1 MRTAASAVSPALSRR
16 TLLGGALG
24 GAALLSAGC
33 TDSATRASNA
43 AVPATTTPDESTW
56 RITKGRI
63 NQSVVGWCF
72 NPMETVTLAKA
83 AAQLGFKSVELVD
96 PKHWP
101 MLKEAGLTCAIAG
114 SHGFV
119 KGFNHIENHQ
129 MCAQKIAE
137 QIEHAAAFGCPN
149 VITFSGM
156 REGISDEEGITN
168 CVTGIKKVIGLA
180 EQKGVT
186 ICMEVLNSRVN
197 ENMKGHPD
205 YQADRIEFAVEI
217 CKQVGSPRMKIL
229 FDIYHTQIMQGDVI
243 TRIKQYHEYIG
254 HYHTA
259 GVPGRGELDDTQ
271 EINYPAVM
279 KAILATGYKGF
290 VGQEFIPTW
299 PDKVAALRHAA
310 RVCDV

>member
-1 MRTAASAVSPALSRR
+1 MRNTPSALSRR
-16 TLLGGALG
+16 TLIGSALG
-24 GAALLSAGC
+24 GAALISAGC
-33 TDSATRASNA
+33 TSTQARPAAATA
-43 AVPATTTPDESTW
+43 ATTEDAAKSAEAAW
-56 RITKGRI
+56 RISKGRI
-63 NQSVVGWCF
+63 KQSVVGWCF
-72 NPMETVTLAKA
+72 NPMETAVLAKA
-83 AAQLGFKSVELVD
+83 AAGLGFKSVELVD

-101 MLKEAGLTCAIAG
+101 MLKELGLTCAIAG

-119 KGFNHIENHQ
+119 QGFNHVEHHGMCVQKISAAIEN
-129 MCAQKIAE
+129 
-137 QIEHAAAFGCPN
+137 AAAFGCPN

-156 REGISDEEGITN
+156 REGITDEEGIKN
-168 CVTGIKKVIGLA
+168 CVAGIKQVVGLA
-180 EQKGVT
+180 EQKGIT

-279 KAILATGYKGF
+279 KAILATKYKGF

>member
-1 MRTAASAVSPALSRR
+1 MLGAGCDGGGARPTTAA
-16 TLLGGALG
+16 
-24 GAALLSAGC
+24 
-33 TDSATRASNA
+33 ATPNNGDD
-43 AVPATTTPDESTW
+43 PTW

-63 NQSVVGWCF
+63 KQSVVGWCF
-72 NPMETVTLAKA
+72 NPMETATLAKA

-101 MLKEAGLTCAIAG
+101 MLKDLGLTCAIAS

-119 KGFNHIENHQ
+119 KGFNHVENHGV
-129 MCAQKIAE
+129 CIQKISEA
-137 QIEHAAAFGCPN
+137 IEHAAAFGCPN

-156 REGISDEEGITN
+156 REGISDEEGIAN
-168 CVTGIKKVIGLA
+168 CVTGLKQVMSLA
-180 EQKGVT
+180 EQKGIT

-205 YQADRIEFAVEI
+205 YQADRIEFAVEV

-229 FDIYHTQIMQGDVI
+229 FDLYHTQIMQGDLI
-243 TRIKQYHEYIG
+243 TRIRQYHDYVG

-259 GVPGRGELDDTQ
+259 GVPGRGELTDDQ

-279 KAILATGYKGF
+279 KAIVATGYTGF

>member
-1 MRTAASAVSPALSRR
+1 MSTVPSIPAGLSRR
-16 TLLGGALG
+16 SLIGATLG
-24 GAALLSAGC
+24 GAAVLAAGC
-33 TDSATRASNA
+33 TGGNTRSAAK
-43 AVPATTTPDESTW
+43 ATSSDGDDPTW

-63 NQSVVGWCF
+63 HQSVVGWCF
-72 NPMETVTLAKA
+72 NPMETAVLAKA
-83 AAQLGFKSVELVD
+83 SAQLGFKSVELVD

-101 MLKEAGLTCAIAG
+101 MLKELGLTCAIAG

-119 KGFNHIENHQ
+119 QGFNHVKHHA
-129 MCAQKIAE
+129 MCIQKISERIE
-137 QIEHAAAFGCPN
+137 QAAAFGCPN

-156 REGISDEEGITN
+156 REGISDEEGIRN
-168 CVTGIKKVIGLA
+168 CVAGIKQVVGLA

-243 TRIKQYHEYIG
+243 TRIRQYHEYIG

-279 KAILATGYKGF
+279 KAIVATGYTGF

-299 PDKVAALRHAA
+299 PDKIKALRHAA

>member
-1 MRTAASAVSPALSRR
+1 MSTAPSLSRR
-16 TLLGGALG
+16 TLLGTTLG
-24 GAALLSAGC
+24 GAALLGAGC
-33 TDSATRASNA
+33 ANGSARAA
-43 AVPATTTPDESTW
+43 TPAGDDPAW
-56 RITKGRI
+56 RIAKGRI

-72 NPMETVTLAKA
+72 NPMETAVLAKA
-83 AAQLGFKSVELVD
+83 AAGLGFKSVELVD

-101 MLKEAGLTCAIAG
+101 MLKELGLTCAIAG

-119 KGFNHIENHQ
+119 QGFNHVANHG
-129 MCAQKIAE
+129 MCIQKISE
-137 QIEHAAAFGCPN
+137 QIERAAAFGCPN

-156 REGISDEEGITN
+156 REGISDEEGIKN
-168 CVTGIKKVIGLA
+168 CVAGIKQVVGLA

-243 TRIKQYHEYIG
+243 TRIKQYHEYVG

-279 KAILATGYKGF
+279 KAIVATGYKGF

-299 PDKVAALRHAA
+299 PDKVKALRHAA

>member
-1 MRTAASAVSPALSRR
+1 MRITPFALSRR

-33 TDSATRASNA
+33 TGTATRPTAT
-43 AVPATTTPDESTW
+43 ATTDDAAQAQAAETTW

-72 NPMETVTLAKA
+72 NQMETAVLAKA

-101 MLKEAGLTCAIAG
+101 MLKELGLTCAIAG

-119 KGFNHIENHQ
+119 QGFNKVENHD
-129 MCAQKIAE
+129 MCGQKISE
-137 QIEHAAAFGCPN
+137 QIERSAAFGCPN
-149 VITFSGM
+149 VITFSGI
-156 REGISDEEGITN
+156 REGITDEEGIKN
-168 CVTGIKKVIGLA
+168 CVAGIKQVIGLA
-180 EQKGVT
+180 EQKGIT

>member
-1 MRTAASAVSPALSRR
+1 MRITPSALSRR
-16 TLLGGALG
+16 TLLGSALG
-24 GAALLSAGC
+24 GAALIGAGC
-33 TDSATRASNA
+33 TGTPARPPTA
-43 AVPATTTPDESTW
+43 ATTADAAKSAEAAW

-72 NPMETVTLAKA
+72 NPMETAVLAKA

-101 MLKEAGLTCAIAG
+101 MLKELGLTCAIAG
-114 SHGFV
+114 SHGFE
-119 KGFNHIENHQ
+119 KGFNHVENHG
-129 MCAQKIAE
+129 MCVQKISE
-137 QIEHAAAFGCPN
+137 QIERAAAFGCPN

-156 REGISDEEGITN
+156 REGLTDEDGIAN
-168 CVTGIKKVIGLA
+168 CVTGIKQVIGLA
-180 EQKGVT
+180 EQKGIT

-197 ENMKGHPD
+197 EKMKGHPD

-217 CKQVGSPRMKIL
+217 CKKIGSPRMKIL

-299 PDKVAALRHAA
+299 EDKVAALRHAA

>member
-1 MRTAASAVSPALSRR
+1 MHQNSPQLSRR
-16 TLLGGALG
+16 TLLGGALA
-24 GAALLSAGC
+24 GAALASSGCAGE
-33 TDSATRASNA
+33 TTRTVA
-43 AVPATTTPDESTW
+43 PTMDENSW
-56 RITKGRI
+56 RITNGRI
-63 NQSVVGWCF
+63 HQSVVGWCF
-72 NPMETVTLAKA
+72 NPMETSVLVKA
-83 AAQLGFKSVELVD
+83 AAQIGFKSVELVD

-101 MLKEAGLTCAIAG
+101 MLKDLGLTCAIAS

-119 KGFNHIENHQ
+119 KGFNHVENHG
-129 MCAQKIAE
+129 MCAQKVSE

-149 VITFSGM
+149 IITFSGM
-156 REGISDEEGITN
+156 REGLTDEEGIAN
-168 CVTGIKKVIGLA
+168 CVTGLKQVVGLA
-180 EQKGVT
+180 EQKNVT

-205 YQADRIEFAVEI
+205 YHADRIEFAVEV
-217 CKQVGSPRMKIL
+217 CKRVGSPRMKIL
-229 FDIYHTQIMQGDVI
+229 FDIYHTQIMQGDLI

-279 KAILATGYKGF
+279 KAILATGYQGF
-290 VGQEFIPTW
+290 VAQEFIPTW
-299 PDKVAALRHAA
+299 PDKVKALRHAA

>member
-1 MRTAASAVSPALSRR
+1 MRIALSALSRR
-16 TLLGGALG
+16 TLIGSALG
-24 GAALLSAGC
+24 GAALISAGC
-33 TDSATRASNA
+33 TGTSARPA
-43 AVPATTTPDESTW
+43 AATTATTEDAAKSAEAAW
-56 RITKGRI
+56 RISKGRI

-72 NPMETVTLAKA
+72 NQMETAVLAKA

-101 MLKEAGLTCAIAG
+101 MLKELGLTCAIAG

-119 KGFNHIENHQ
+119 QGFNKVENHGMCVQKISAAIEN
-129 MCAQKIAE
+129 
-137 QIEHAAAFGCPN
+137 AAAFGCPN

-156 REGISDEEGITN
+156 REGLTDEEGIKN
-168 CVTGIKKVIGLA
+168 CVAGIKQVIGLA
-180 EQKGVT
+180 EQKNIT

-279 KAILATGYKGF
+279 KAILATDYKGF

>member
-1 MRTAASAVSPALSRR
+1 MHQNSAHLSRR
-16 TLLGGALG
+16 TLLGGAVA
-24 GAALLSAGC
+24 GAALIGSGCAGE
-33 TDSATRASNA
+33 TTRTVA
-43 AVPATTTPDESTW
+43 PTMDESTW
-56 RITKGRI
+56 RITNGRI
-63 NQSVVGWCF
+63 HQSVVGWCF
-72 NPMETVTLAKA
+72 NPMETAVLAKA

-101 MLKEAGLTCAIAG
+101 MLKDLGLTCAIAS

-119 KGFNHIENHQ
+119 KGFNHVENHV
-129 MCAQKIAE
+129 MCAQKISE

-156 REGISDEEGITN
+156 REGITDEEGITN
-168 CVTGIKKVIGLA
+168 CVTGLKQVMGFA
-180 EQKGVT
+180 EQKNVT

-205 YQADRIEFAVEI
+205 YQADRIEFAVEV
-217 CKQVGSPRMKIL
+217 CKRVGSPRMKIL
-229 FDIYHTQIMQGDVI
+229 FDIYHTQIMQGDLI

-279 KAILATGYKGF
+279 KAILATGYQGF
-290 VGQEFIPTW
+290 VAQEFIPTW
-299 PDKVAALRHAA
+299 PDKVKALRHAA

>member
-1 MRTAASAVSPALSRR
+1 MSTAPFIPASLSRR
-16 TLLGGALG
+16 SLIGATLG
-24 GAALLSAGC
+24 GAAMLGAGC
-33 TDSATRASNA
+33 TGGDTRSAAKPITSDGDD
-43 AVPATTTPDESTW
+43 PTW

-72 NPMETVTLAKA
+72 NPMETAVLAKA
-83 AAQLGFKSVELVD
+83 SAGLGFKSVELVD

-101 MLKEAGLTCAIAG
+101 MLKELGLTCAIAG

-119 KGFNHIENHQ
+119 QGFNHVKHHA
-129 MCAQKIAE
+129 MCIQKISERIE
-137 QIEHAAAFGCPN
+137 QAAAFGCPN

-168 CVTGIKKVIGLA
+168 CVAGIKQVVGLA
-180 EQKGVT
+180 EQKGIT

-279 KAILATGYKGF
+279 KAIIATGYKGF

-299 PDKVAALRHAA
+299 PDKIKALRHAA
-310 RVCDV
+310 KVCDV

>member
-1 MRTAASAVSPALSRR
+1 MRIALSALSRR
-16 TLLGGALG
+16 TLIGSALG
-24 GAALLSAGC
+24 GAALISAGC
-33 TDSATRASNA
+33 TGTSARPA
-43 AVPATTTPDESTW
+43 AATTATTEDAAKSTEAAW
-56 RITKGRI
+56 RISKGRI

-72 NPMETVTLAKA
+72 NQMETAVLAKA

-101 MLKEAGLTCAIAG
+101 MLKELGLTCAIAG

-119 KGFNHIENHQ
+119 QGFNKVEHHGMCVQKISAAIEN
-129 MCAQKIAE
+129 
-137 QIEHAAAFGCPN
+137 AAAFGCPN

-156 REGISDEEGITN
+156 REGLTDEEGIKN
-168 CVTGIKKVIGLA
+168 CVAGIKQVIGLA
-180 EQKGVT
+180 EQKNIT

-279 KAILATGYKGF
+279 KAILATDYKGF

>member
-1 MRTAASAVSPALSRR
+1 MRIALSALSRR
-16 TLLGGALG
+16 TLIGSALG
-24 GAALLSAGC
+24 GAALISAGC
-33 TDSATRASNA
+33 TGTSARPA
-43 AVPATTTPDESTW
+43 AATTATTEDAAKSAEAAW
-56 RITKGRI
+56 RISKGRI

-72 NPMETVTLAKA
+72 NQMETAVLAKA

-101 MLKEAGLTCAIAG
+101 MLKELGLTCAIAG

-119 KGFNHIENHQ
+119 QGFNKVEHHGMCVQKISAAIEN
-129 MCAQKIAE
+129 
-137 QIEHAAAFGCPN
+137 AAAFGCPN

-156 REGISDEEGITN
+156 REGLTDEEGIKN
-168 CVTGIKKVIGLA
+168 CVAGIKQVIGLA
-180 EQKGVT
+180 EQKNIT

-299 PDKVAALRHAA
+299 EDKVAALRHAA